1 MRLLRHVE
9 DRRSIGLSLMHLA
22 FVAGQV
28 ALFWTDAPRW
38 VFFVT
43 APLVACSAFVQQIC
57 VHNAMHG
64 PVFANR
70 AHNRIWQCVLSICI
84 GFPVSVYVP
93 VHNLSHHLG
102 LQTPR
107 DVLRT
112 TEVRH
117 RWNLA
122 NLVHHMAMGT
132 VHLHVLHVA
141 YLAEMRRSR
150 PRWLRQA
157 FAELLTVSIYYVAI
171 ALAIGPL
178 AMLALVFLPA
188 IAGQWLIVGF
198 GYVQHDGVDHE
209 SEYLHS
215 RNFTSPLFNWVICN
229 NGFHTIH
236 HNKPGMHWSLVAAA
250 HRDAIAKMDPRLDE
264 PSLIRYLWR
273 AFVWPGAR
281 RRYDGEVVV
290 LPPQR
295 ARRELWTPPSAIA
308 SGASSGAVD
317 G

>member
-1 MRLLRHVE
+1 MKLLRHSE
-9 DRRSIGLSLMHLA
+9 DRRSLGLSFVHLA

-28 ALFWTDAPRW
+28 ALFQAGAPLW
-38 VFFVT
+38 LFFVT
-43 APLVACSAFVQQIC
+43 TPLVAASAFVQQIC

-64 PVFANR
+64 PVFARRGLNR
-70 AHNRIWQCVLSICI
+70 AWQCVLSICI
-84 GFPVSVYVP
+84 GFPVSIYVP

-117 RWNLA
+117 RSNLA

-132 VHLHVLHVA
+132 VHLHLLNVA
-141 YLAEMRRSR
+141 YMAEMRRSK
-150 PRWLRQA
+150 PRWLRQVILE
-157 FAELLTVSIYYVAI
+157 FAIVIAYYVAI
-171 ALAIGPL
+171 AIVVGPL

-215 RNFTSPLFNWVICN
+215 RNFVSPVFNWIICN

-250 HRDAIAKMDPRLDE
+250 HRGDAKIDPRLDE
-264 PSLIRYLWR
+264 PSLISYLWR

-281 RRYDGEVVV
+281 RRYDGAPVE
-290 LPPQR
+290 LPPAR

>member
-1 MRLLRHVE
+1 MKILRHAS
-9 DRRSIGLSLMHLA
+9 DRRSLGLSFTHLA
-22 FVAGQV
+22 LVAGQV
-28 ALFWTDAPRW
+28 ALVLGGAPLW
-38 VFFVT
+38 VYFVT
-43 APLVACSAFVQQIC
+43 TPLVAASAFVQQIC

-64 PVFANR
+64 PVFVKKPLNR
-70 AHNRIWQCVLSICI
+70 AWQCVLAICI
-84 GFPVSVYVP
+84 GFPVSIYVP

-117 RWNLA
+117 RSNLA

-132 VHLHVLHVA
+132 VHLHLLHVA
-141 YLAEMRRSR
+141 YLGTMRRSH
-150 PRWLRQA
+150 PRWFRQA
-157 FAELLTVSIYYVAI
+157 LTEAVTVGAYYVGL
-171 ALAIGPL
+171 ALVIGPL

-198 GYVQHDGVDHE
+198 GYVQHDGTDPGTA
-209 SEYLHS
+209 YQHS

-236 HNKPGMHWSLVAAA
+236 HNKPGMHWSVIADA
-250 HRDAIAKMDPRLDE
+250 HRRAPIDARLDE
-264 PSLIRYLWR
+264 PSLVAYLWR

-281 RRYDGEVVV
+281 RRYDGATVA
-290 LPPQR
+290 LPAQR
-295 ARRELWTPPSAIA
+295 TRRELWTPTSAVA
-308 SGASSGAVD
+308 TGASSGAVD
-317 G
+317 A